1 MQTHSLPEIH
11 ESDLKAARDFLTS
24 SREPTRPVEAAR
36 LLAAPREGVTAPGG
50 IPRVRLRSRTRKP
63 A

>member
-1 MQTHSLPEIH
+1 MQNLSLPEIH

-24 SREPTRPVEAAR
+24 SREQNRPVEAAR
-36 LLAAPREGVTAPGG
+36 LLAGPRESVTAPGG
-50 IPRVRLRSRTRKP
+50 IPRVRLRSRASKP